1 MSNLISREQYDRA
14 AKLLSSEWQ
23 QHVFN
28 GRVVPNWLDGGNRFW
43 YRRDMRLGREK
54 GTEYILVDPETNA
67 SKPAFD
73 HERLAASLGQELDRT
88 LERYDLKLDRL
99 ELPESCH
106 LIRFDMDGARWE
118 CDLSS
123 YRCTRLPARPRPE
136 PYELLS
142 PDGQWGAYA
151 EKHNLFVR
159 HVESG
164 EVRQLTFGG
173 EPYYDYAGSVEAM
186 NLNLRPEG
194 KSFPA
199 ALWSPDSTKL
209 MTMRLDQ
216 RSLRELHLLQ
226 HVPSA
231 ASGDLRP
238 VRHSIRYAC
247 PGDPHIP
254 LADIVICDIKRQDS
268 IVVDAPRI
276 ILGSDSPFNP
286 LAPQA
291 GWSKDSKRIC
301 YLSMARDYRSAKL
314 IAADAETGEART
326 AIEEQSGT
334 FLFIDLYHFG
344 NLDLYLR
351 PDPNF
356 RLLADAAA
364 LWLSERDGYAHL
376 YLFDSQ
382 SGQLIRQITSG
393 EWNVRRLAAV
403 DERQQW
409 LYFTASGREPGRE
422 PYCQHLY
429 RIRLD
434 GTGLTLLTPED
445 ADHKIAFAPDL
456 SCFTDTYSRVD
467 LPPVSVLRHNDG
479 SLVRELERADIE
491 LLLEQGYQVPERFT
505 VKAADGVT
513 DLYGIL
519 IPPASCEPGRKYPLI
534 DYFYGGPQ
542 LLNTPKSFLWES
554 AIDFSGGSQS
564 FAQLGFV
571 TIVMD
576 GTGTPYRSKAF
587 HQASD
592 GNLEHA
598 AGLADHAAAIPQLAE
613 RYPFID
619 PKRVGIWGVSGGGY
633 GSARAI
639 LTYPHVYS
647 VAVSGAGNHD
657 QRAYIAAWG
666 DRFQGLADKE
676 HPERY
681 VRQDNAQLAA
691 NLKGKLLLAHG
702 DMDDNVHMAHTM
714 QLVDA
719 LIRANK
725 DFDLLIIPNAGHSI
739 QSNCYFIRRKW
750 DYFVKHLL
758 GAEPPAQYEIAP
770 AALAR
775 TGCSVQSRLTQ

>member
-1 MSNLISREQYDRA
+1 MSNMISREQYDRA
-14 AKLLSSEWQ
+14 ARLLSTEWQ
-23 QHVFN
+23 RHVFN
-28 GRVVPNWLDGGNRFW
+28 GRAVPNWLAGGNRFW
-43 YRRDMRLGREK
+43 YRRDVRLGREK
-54 GTEYILVDPETNA
+54 GTEYILVDPETNT

-73 HERLAASLGQELDRT
+73 HERLASSLGQELDRT
-88 LERYDLKLDRL
+88 LDRHHLKLERL

-106 LIRFDMDGARWE
+106 LIRFDMDGERWE

-136 PYELLS
+136 PYELPS

-159 HVESG
+159 HIESG

-199 ALWSPDSTKL
+199 ALWSPDSTKI

-226 HVPSA
+226 NVPSA
-231 ASGDLRP
+231 TGGDLRP
-238 VRHSIRYAC
+238 VQHAIRYAC
-247 PGDPHIP
+247 PGDPHVP
-254 LADIVICDIKRQDS
+254 LADIVICDIERQDS
-268 IVVDAPRI
+268 IAVEAPRI

-291 GWSKDSKRIC
+291 GWSKDSKQVFC
-301 YLSMARDYRSAKL
+301 LSMARDYRSAKL
-314 IAADAETGEART
+314 IAADAETGAARL
-326 AIEEQSGT
+326 AVEEQSDT

-356 RLLADAAA
+356 RLLHDDTA
-364 LWLSERDGYAHL
+364 LWLSERDGHAHL
-376 YLFDSQ
+376 YLFDSR
-382 SGQLIRQITSG
+382 SGQIIRQITSG

-409 LYFTASGREPGRE
+409 IYFTASAREPGRD
-422 PYCQHLY
+422 PYYQHLY
-429 RIRLD
+429 RIRPD
-434 GTGLTLLTPED
+434 GSGLRLLTPED
-445 ADHKIAFAPDL
+445 ADHKIAFAPDM

-479 SLVRELERADIE
+479 SLARELERADIDM
-491 LLLEQGYQVPERFT
+491 LLEQGYQLPERFT

-519 IPPASCEPGRKYPLI
+519 VPPASREPGRKYPLI

-554 AIDFSGGSQS
+554 AIDFSGGAQS

-587 HQASD
+587 HDASD
-592 GNLEHA
+592 GRLEHA

-613 RYPFID
+613 RYPIID
-619 PKRVGIWGVSGGGY
+619 SKRVGIWGVSGGGY

-639 LTYPHVYS
+639 LTYPDVYS
-647 VAVSGAGNHD
+647 VAVSGAGNHENK
-657 QRAYIAAWG
+657 I
-666 DRFQGLADKE
+666 
-676 HPERY
+676 
-681 VRQDNAQLAA
+681 DN
-691 NLKGKLLLAHG
+691 
-702 DMDDNVHMAHTM
+702 
-714 QLVDA
+714 
-719 LIRANK
+719 R
-725 DFDLLIIPNAGHSI
+725 
-739 QSNCYFIRRKW
+739 SNPVYASHKTISF
-750 DYFVKHLL
+750 
-758 GAEPPAQYEIAP
+758 
-770 AALAR
+770 
-775 TGCSVQSRLTQ
+775 S